1 MRNPYNALRLPSSKA
16 PMVAL
21 MAVPIDA
28 IFPTPMMANWD
39 APLKSSS
46 ESRQVWSTESPLE
59 TEAAPKAIAYSPTAK
74 AKLKPSRVMRFFTW
88 PVKGELTCVS
98 VLMHLNECEIAPS
111 VLLPSKQ
118 GDAD

>member
-1 MRNPYNALRLPSSKA
+1 
-16 PMVAL
+16 
-21 MAVPIDA
+21 
-28 IFPTPMMANWD
+28 
-39 APLKSSS
+39 
-46 ESRQVWSTESPLE
+46 
-59 TEAAPKAIAYSPTAK
+59 
-74 AKLKPSRVMRFFTW
+74 MRFFTW